1 MPADKRNADL
11 AASRRG
17 MQPMEWIAELPPAKV
32 NSYDISSGVTFS
44 TEAKECDQTIENLE
58 LEVLKAV
65 LNREAY
71 LVRLKSISRTVSRKF
86 KPEIA
91 DIIDLIRAATLDV
104 LENIVR
110 WRAAKVGDQTYSV
123 EYTCYHSNLIKFSAY
138 LYSSYIIQS

>member
-1 MPADKRNADL
+1 MPADRRNADL

-17 MQPMEWIAELPPAKV
+17 MQPMEWIAELSQKKV
-32 NSYDISSGVTFS
+32 NSYDISTGVTFS
-44 TEAKECDQTIENLE
+44 TETKDNNQTVEDLE

-71 LVRLKSISRTVSRKF
+71 LARLKSMSRTVSRKF

-104 LENIVR
+104 LENVVR
-110 WRAAKVGDQTYSV
+110 WREAKVSLTECLSRTVQ
-123 EYTCYHSNLIKFSAY
+123 HSTVVIVG
-138 LYSSYIIQS
+138 I

>member
-1 MPADKRNADL
+1 MPAERRNADL

-17 MQPMEWIAELPPAKV
+17 MQPMEWIAELSQEKS
-32 NSYDISSGVTFS
+32 NSYDASNGITFS
-44 TEAKECDQTIENLE
+44 TEAKGSDQTIENLE

-71 LVRLKSISRTVSRKF
+71 LVRLKSMSRTVSRKF

-104 LENIVR
+104 LENLMI
-110 WRAAKVGDQTYSV
+110 WRKAKV
-123 EYTCYHSNLIKFSAY
+123 
-138 LYSSYIIQS
+138 

>member
-17 MQPMEWIAELPPAKV
+17 MQPMEWIAELPQAKV

-110 WRAAKVGDQTYSV
+110 WRSAKVGYQIYSV
-123 EYTCYHSNLIKFSAY
+123 EYTCYHSNLIKFGIY
-138 LYSSYIIQS
+138 LYS

>member
-1 MPADKRNADL
+1 M
-11 AASRRG
+11 
-17 MQPMEWIAELPPAKV
+17 
-32 NSYDISSGVTFS
+32 
-44 TEAKECDQTIENLE
+44 
-58 LEVLKAV
+58 LKAV

-110 WRAAKVGDQTYSV
+110 WRSAKVGNQIYSV

-138 LYSSYIIQS
+138 LYSLLFIHQTIFTSSQYH